1 MKITSNGRLSPR
13 KRRAAFTLMEVL
25 VVVAILVVLA
35 GVGGV
40 IFLNVQQDAYKDNA
54 RIQIETLT
62 KVCQTHAIKNGMPEN
77 LNVLV
82 SVGLI
87 EQKMLNDPWGKPY
100 QYSPESTVPGKP
112 KISTTAPDNVV
123 ISVVD

>member
-100 QYSPESTVPGKP
+100 QLSL
-112 KISTTAPDNVV
+112 IH
-123 ISVVD
+123 I